1 MESKMKTIKHSLEFV
16 TELDESD
23 PTAKRLLSLNENE
36 SQLLLKSMLVSLF
49 SLDELI
55 EKVNENNSWA
65 KLKLIK

>member
-1 MESKMKTIKHSLEFV
+1 MKTIKHSLEFV

-23 PTAKRLLSLNENE
+23 PTAKRLLSLTENE
-36 SQLLLKSMLVSLF
+36 SQLLLKSMLVNLF

>member
-55 EKVNENNSWA
+55 EKVNKNNSWA

>member
-55 EKVNENNSWA
+55 EKVNESNSWA
-65 KLKLIK
+65 KLKLVK

>member
-23 PTAKRLLSLNENE
+23 PTAKRLLSLTENE
-36 SQLLLKSMLVSLF
+36 SQLLLKSMLVNLF

>member
-1 MESKMKTIKHSLEFV
+1 MKTIKHSLEFV

>member
-1 MESKMKTIKHSLEFV
+1 MKTIKHSLEFV

-23 PTAKRLLSLNENE
+23 PTAKRLLSLTENE
-36 SQLLLKSMLVSLF
+36 SQLLLKSMLVNLF

-55 EKVNENNSWA
+55 EKVNEGNSWA